1 MVIDA
6 LVPDSLSPFPHLSA
20 VFEKGT
26 RRLLASHDRFR
37 SRSC

>member
-1 MVIDA
+1 MVIDV
-6 LVPDSLSPFPHLSA
+6 LVPNFLFPFPHLSA

-26 RRLLASHDRFR
+26 RRLLASNDRFR